1 MILYSI
7 ISSEGIEMSTED
19 EIRAVFER
27 DIAEK
32 TRVVMSRGG
41 IESLLDGRGY
51 GREGLLPGLSE
62 LQGVKD
68 DE

>member
-1 MILYSI
+1 
-7 ISSEGIEMSTED
+7 MSTED